1 MNINKEIEKIMKDDD
16 QPFIQVRRRYTD
28 NGKNRGWHLDN
39 RLTLKAHGLMAWLWY
54 VVERTDNLKLN
65 YLALKFE
72 TKEEDIKKSIDELIE
87 KGYLQISKVPNPKK
101 VYRFDIF
108 RNKYRTS
115 SRYTSKD
122 LL

>member
-16 QPFIQVRRRYTD
+16 QPFIQVRKRYTD
-28 NGKNRGWHLDN
+28 NSKNIGWIFDYKLS
-39 RLTLKAHGLMAWLWY
+39 LQAYGLMAYLWY
-54 VVERTDNLKLN
+54 AVERTDDLELK

-72 TKEEDIKKSIDELIE
+72 TTENHIKESIDELIE
-87 KGYLQISKVPNPKK
+87 KGYLQISKVPKPKK

>member
-16 QPFIQVRRRYTD
+16 QPFIQVRKRYTD
-28 NGKNRGWHLDN
+28 NSKNIGWIFDYKLS
-39 RLTLKAHGLMAWLWY
+39 LQAYGLMAYLWY
-54 VVERTDNLKLN
+54 AVERTDDLELK

-72 TKEEDIKKSIDELIE
+72 TTENHIKESIDELIE
-87 KGYLQISKVPNPKK
+87 KGYLQISKVPKPKK

-115 SRYTSKD
+115 RRYTAKD

>member
-1 MNINKEIEKIMKDDD
+1 MNINKKIEKIMKDDD
-16 QPFIQVRRRYTD
+16 QPLIQVRKRYTD
-28 NGKNRGWHLDN
+28 NGKNRGWHLDD
-39 RLTLKAHGLMAWLWY
+39 RLSLKACGLMAYLWY
-54 VVERTDNLKLN
+54 AVERTDDLKLK
-65 YLALKFE
+65 YLALEFK